1 MYDKNNEKE
10 ETKMKRILAAALSL
24 ALLCSLTACNS
35 KDSFGEGKVKEGI
48 CYQLTGISPD
58 AAAMKVDGVEVPMDM
73 YFYNLCYTA
82 SYMESYLNMYG
93 MDLDWTM
100 EIQEGMTILDAVK
113 DSALSNTKGYA
124 VIEAMAKE
132 NNVILSE
139 EDIAAIEEA
148 RQSVI
153 EELGG
158 EESYRAE
165 LAKIGLS
172 EESYARMSRSDY
184 LYNALEELAATEGSS
199 LYPTDETL
207 IARAAE
213 QGYMTADHIL
223 LLTRDMSTY
232 QELDEETIAQ
242 KKALAEELLQKIQ
255 SYDGDDLTAYF
266 TELADEYSEDSGR
279 AYNPEGYTF
288 PSGQMVEEFE
298 SAAAALAE
306 GEVSGIV
313 ESYYGYHIILRK
325 PLNETEVVSAMR
337 ETYFSDLFEER
348 LENAAVEMNPRVEE
362 LDVTGVYDAFAAAV
376 SADGNGSAEDGSM
389 ENEADVT
396 DKEQESAEK

>member
-1 MYDKNNEKE
+1 
-10 ETKMKRILAAALSL
+10 MKRILAAALSL
-24 ALLCSLTACNS
+24 ALLCSLAACGS
-35 KDSFGEGKVKEGI
+35 KDGFAEGKVKEGL

-93 MDLDWTM
+93 MDLDWSM
-100 EIQEGMTILDAVK
+100 ELQEGVTMLDTVK
-113 DSALSNTKGYA
+113 EGALSNAMGYA

-139 EDIAAIEEA
+139 EDIAAIEET

-153 EELGG
+153 EEFGG
-158 EESYRAE
+158 EENYRAE
-165 LAKIGLS
+165 LAKVGLS

-184 LYNALEELAATEGSS
+184 LYDALEKLTETEGSS
-199 LYPTDETL
+199 LYPTDEQL

-232 QELDEETIAQ
+232 QELDEETVAQ
-242 KKALAEELLQKIQ
+242 KKALAEELLQKIRN
-255 SYDGDDLTAYF
+255 YDGDDLTAYF

-279 AYNPEGYTF
+279 TSSPG
-288 PSGQMVEEFE
+288 
-298 SAAAALAE
+298 
-306 GEVSGIV
+306 
-313 ESYYGYHIILRK
+313 GYHIILRK
-325 PLNETEVVSAMR
+325 PLDEEKVVSAMR
-337 ETYFSDLFEER
+337 ESCFSDLLEER
-348 LENAAVEMNPRVEE
+348 LDSAAVEMNPRVEA
-362 LDVTGVYDAFAAAV
+362 LDVAGVYDAFVASV
-376 SADGNGSAEDGSM
+376 SADEDSAADGSAEGGS
-389 ENEADVT
+389 AVT
-396 DKEQESAEK
+396 DKEQENAEK

>member
-10 ETKMKRILAAALSL
+10 ETKMKRILAVALSL

-242 KKALAEELLQKIQ
+242 KKALAEDLLQKIQ

>member
-1 MYDKNNEKE
+1 MEKKE

-24 ALLCSLTACNS
+24 ALLCSLAACGS
-35 KDSFGEGKVKEGI
+35 KDGFGTGKVKEGV

-93 MDLDWTM
+93 MDLDWSM
-100 EIQEGMTILDAVK
+100 ELQEGMTILDAVK
-113 DSALSNTKGYA
+113 DGALSNTKGYA

-139 EDIAAIEEA
+139 EDIAAIEET

-158 EESYRAE
+158 EENYRAE
-165 LAKIGLS
+165 LAKVGLS

-184 LYNALEELAATEGSS
+184 LYNALAELAATEGSS
-199 LYPTDETL
+199 LYPSDEQL
-207 IARAAE
+207 VARAAE

-232 QELDEETIAQ
+232 QELDEETVAQ
-242 KKALAEELLQKIQ
+242 KKALAEELLQKLQ
-255 SYDGDDLTAYF
+255 DYDGDDLTAYF

-325 PLNETEVVSAMR
+325 PLDEAKAVDAVR
-337 ETYFSDLFEER
+337 ETYFSDLLASRIED
-348 LENAAVEMNPRVEE
+348 AAVEMNPAVEA
-362 LDVTGVYDAFAAAV
+362 LDLVDIYDAFSLLMDTGTDGGAA
-376 SADGNGSAEDGSM
+376 DDNTTENG
-389 ENEADVT
+389 
-396 DKEQESAEK
+396 QETAEK

>member
-1 MYDKNNEKE
+1 
-10 ETKMKRILAAALSL
+10 MKRILAAALSL
-24 ALLCSLTACNS
+24 ALLCSLAACAG
-35 KDSFGEGKVKEGI
+35 KDGFGEGKIKEGL

-93 MDLDWTM
+93 MELDWTM
-100 EIQEGMTILDAVK
+100 ELQEGTTLLDAVK
-113 DSALSNTKGYA
+113 DGALSNTKGYA

-139 EDIAAIEEA
+139 EDIAAIEEV

-158 EESYRAE
+158 EENYRAE
-165 LAKIGLS
+165 LAKVGLS

-184 LYNALEELAATEGSS
+184 LYNALEELAETEGSA
-199 LYPTDETL
+199 LYPSDEQL
-207 IARAAE
+207 VARAAE

-232 QELDEETIAQ
+232 QELDEETAAQ
-242 KKALAEELLQKIQ
+242 KKALAEELVQKLRD
-255 SYDGDDLTAYF
+255 YDGDDLTAYF

-279 AYNPEGYTF
+279 ADNPEGYTF

-306 GEVSGIV
+306 GEVSDIV
-313 ESYYGYHIILRK
+313 KSYYGYHIILRK
-325 PLNETEVVSAMR
+325 PLNEAKAVGSMR
-337 ETYFSDLFEER
+337 ESYFSDLLEER

-362 LDVTGVYDAFAAAV
+362 LDVAGIYDAFAAAV
-376 SADGNGSAEDGSM
+376 SAGDDTADSSAESESGM
-389 ENEADVT
+389 T
-396 DKEQESAEK
+396 DREQENAEK